1 MKARTFCWMCALL
14 ASLFLIAATTPALG
28 DDGQNPPPRPAQP
41 GARPGIQG
49 EGPGPRLEQGP
60 GPLVDRMAAKLNL
73 SEEQKRELSDMMVR
87 HYNEQ
92 RRLRGET
99 GDAFN
104 EEFRGLRER
113 MQAARQSG
121 DQAEIDKVQAELKKW
136 NEDRREQ
143 MMQSRL
149 ALNKKILSILN
160 PDQQVLFRE
169 MERERQ
175 GLSDMLRIDPRELER
190 AVSRLELGP
199 EQKAKIDA
207 IFTRFKVDI
216 LEAEKLGPAKRLEV
230 VRQLN
235 SDVMKEL
242 TQEQV
247 SLLREMS
254 DNRLRRPPGRE
265 RGGKG
270 ALEQPGGADL
280 KGQPNEGADQKDQ
293 DTKEKTGG

>member
-1 MKARTFCWMCALL
+1 MKMRLFCWTCALL
-14 ASLFLIAATTPALG
+14 AGLLMISAATPALG
-28 DDGQNPPPRPAQP
+28 DDGQNPPQRPAQP
-41 GARPGIQG
+41 GARPGLQG
-49 EGPGPRLEQGP
+49 GEAGPRMEQGP
-60 GPLVDRMAAKLNL
+60 GPLVERMAAKLNL
-73 SEEQKRELSDMMVR
+73 SEEQKRELSDIMVR

-104 EEFRGLRER
+104 QEFRALRER

-121 DQAEIDKVQAELKKW
+121 DQAEIEKVQAELKKW

-149 ALNKKILSILN
+149 ALNKKIMEMLN

-175 GLSDMLRIDPRELER
+175 GLNDMLRMDPRELER
-190 AVSRLELGP
+190 AMSRLELGP
-199 EQKAKIDA
+199 EQKAKVDA

-235 SDVMKEL
+235 ADVMKEL
-242 TQEQV
+242 TQEQI
-247 SLLREMS
+247 STLREMAGQP
-254 DNRLRRPPGRE
+254 LRRPPGRE
-265 RGGKG
+265 GIGKG
-270 ALEQPGGADL
+270 ALDRPGGESL
-280 KGQPNEGADQKDQ
+280 KGQPEAGDGNKEHPE
-293 DTKEKTGG
+293 KEKTGG